1 MTMPV
6 ERTRHLIQAG
16 AFLRELSANM
26 DVPKQV
32 RAEAYRLLRHFPSV
46 SDVQAI
52 AANEARL
59 QEVAKYVDAQMKDLS
74 QSTATIDSFRLAVL
88 AALNIANER
97 FDLADRLAS
106 RDNAV
111 QAQFE
116 ALSAKAERI
125 SVELDEAMR

>member
-1 MTMPV
+1 MAAKPRRV
-6 ERTRHLIQAG
+6 ELDIFGQAFSLI
-16 AFLRELSANM
+16 
-26 DVPKQV
+26 
-32 RAEAYRLLRHFPSV
+32 AE
-46 SDVQAI
+46 D
-52 AANEARL
+52 EARL
-59 QEVAKYVDAQMKDLS
+59 QEVAKYVDAQMKELS

-106 RDNAV
+106 RNNAV

-125 SVELDEAMR
+125 SIELDEAMR

>member
-1 MTMPV
+1 MPQKPRRV
-6 ERTRHLIQAG
+6 EIDIFGQTFSLIAEDEG
-16 AFLRELSANM
+16 RLR
-26 DVPKQV
+26 
-32 RAEAYRLLRHFPSV
+32 
-46 SDVQAI
+46 
-52 AANEARL
+52 
-59 QEVAKYVDAQMKDLS
+59 EVAKYVDAQMKELS

-88 AALNIANER
+88 AALNVANER

-125 SVELDEAMR
+125 SIELDEAMR

>member
-1 MTMPV
+1 MAAKPRRV
-6 ERTRHLIQAG
+6 ELDIFGQTFSLI
-16 AFLRELSANM
+16 
-26 DVPKQV
+26 
-32 RAEAYRLLRHFPSV
+32 AE
-46 SDVQAI
+46 D
-52 AANEARL
+52 EARL
-59 QEVAKYVDAQMKDLS
+59 QDVAKYVDAQMKELS

-125 SVELDEAMR
+125 STELDEAMR

>member
-1 MTMPV
+1 MAAKPRRV
-6 ERTRHLIQAG
+6 ELDIFGQTFSLI
-16 AFLRELSANM
+16 
-26 DVPKQV
+26 
-32 RAEAYRLLRHFPSV
+32 AE
-46 SDVQAI
+46 D
-52 AANEARL
+52 EARL

>member
-1 MTMPV
+1 MAPKPRRV
-6 ERTRHLIQAG
+6 ELDIFGQTFSLI
-16 AFLRELSANM
+16 
-26 DVPKQV
+26 
-32 RAEAYRLLRHFPSV
+32 AE
-46 SDVQAI
+46 D
-52 AANEARL
+52 EARL
-59 QEVAKYVDAQMKDLS
+59 QDVAKYVDAQMKELS

-97 FDLADRLAS
+97 FDLVDRLTN
-106 RDNAV
+106 RNNAV

>member
-1 MTMPV
+1 MAPKPRRV
-6 ERTRHLIQAG
+6 ELDIFGQTFSLI
-16 AFLRELSANM
+16 
-26 DVPKQV
+26 
-32 RAEAYRLLRHFPSV
+32 AE
-46 SDVQAI
+46 D
-52 AANEARL
+52 EARL

-125 SVELDEAMR
+125 SIELDEAMR

>member
-1 MTMPV
+1 MAAKPRRIELDIFGQTFS
-6 ERTRHLIQAG
+6 LI
-16 AFLRELSANM
+16 
-26 DVPKQV
+26 
-32 RAEAYRLLRHFPSV
+32 AE
-46 SDVQAI
+46 D
-52 AANEARL
+52 EARL
-59 QEVAKYVDAQMKDLS
+59 QDVAKYVDAQMKELS

-97 FDLADRLAS
+97 FDLADRLNT

-125 SVELDEAMR
+125 SLELDEAMR